1 MSRRKISL
9 ARYRKNGD
17 NVDRNYRWNGWKM
30 LPNPTLDQL
39 QVFLTVA
46 ETGSFSA
53 ASRALNR
60 AQSVVSYTI
69 ANLEAQLEMPLFERS
84 GARQPKLTEAGKAM
98 LEDARRILGDL
109 QVMRAR
115 VKSLREGL
123 EAEVSVAISVMVPSR
138 AVVDVL
144 HEFRERFPSVA
155 LNLNVG
161 ELGVVMDL
169 VLSGKATIGIGG
181 AVLKQDDSVVTERIG
196 HSFMLPVAAPHHP
209 LAQIDRPLTL
219 GDVREEVQLVVT
231 DASGRT
237 KGRDFNVLSYK
248 TWRVSDIAMKH
259 QLIKAGLGW
268 GGLPASVIHDDLR
281 SGALV
286 HLDLDAYE
294 QGEYAIYSM
303 RQLANPPGPAA
314 SWMIDAFR
322 TRLSHCPN
330 QADFHAEM
338 AELRDTAPPLA
349 AE

>member
-1 MSRRKISL
+1 
-9 ARYRKNGD
+9 
-17 NVDRNYRWNGWKM
+17 M

-60 AQSVVSYTI
+60 AQSVISYTI
-69 ANLEAQLEMPLFERS
+69 ANLEAQLEVPLFERS

-123 EAEVSVAISVMVPSR
+123 EAEVSVAISVMVPSQ

-144 HEFRERFPSVA
+144 HEFREMFPTVS

-161 ELGVVMDL
+161 ELGMVMDL

-181 AVLKQDDSVVTERIG
+181 AVLKQDDSIITERIG
-196 HSFMLPVAAPHHP
+196 HSFMLPVAAPNHP
-209 LAQIDRPLTL
+209 LAQIRRPLTL

-248 TWRVSDIAMKH
+248 TWRVSDIATKH

-268 GGLPASVIHDDLR
+268 GGLPAPIMHDDLR

-314 SWMIDAFR
+314 TWMIDAFR

-338 AELRDTAPPLA
+338 AELRDTVPPLA

>member
-1 MSRRKISL
+1 
-9 ARYRKNGD
+9 
-17 NVDRNYRWNGWKM
+17 M

-60 AQSVVSYTI
+60 AQSVISYTM

-144 HEFRERFPSVA
+144 HEFRERFPTVS

-161 ELGVVMDL
+161 ELGMVMDL
-169 VLSGKATIGIGG
+169 ILMGKVTIGIGG
-181 AVLKQDDSVVTERIG
+181 AVLKQDDSLITERIG
-196 HSFMLPVAAPHHP
+196 HSFMLPVAAPNHP
-209 LAQIDRPLTL
+209 LAQISRPLTL
-219 GDVREEVQLVVT
+219 GDVREEVQLVVS

-248 TWRVSDIAMKH
+248 TWRVSDIATKH

-268 GGLPASVIHDDLR
+268 GGLPASILHDDLR

-314 SWMIDAFR
+314 AWMIEAFR
-322 TRLSHCPN
+322 TRLSFCPN
-330 QADFHAEM
+330 QADFHAQM
-338 AELRDTAPPLA
+338 AELRDTVSPLA

>member
-1 MSRRKISL
+1 
-9 ARYRKNGD
+9 
-17 NVDRNYRWNGWKM
+17 M

-53 ASRALNR
+53 ASRTLNR

-69 ANLEAQLEMPLFERS
+69 ANLEAQLEMPLFERF

-115 VKSLREGL
+115 VKSLKEGL

-144 HEFRERFPSVA
+144 HEFRERFPTVS

-161 ELGVVMDL
+161 ELGMVMDL

-181 AVLKQDDSVVTERIG
+181 AVLKQDDAIITERIG
-196 HSFMLPVAAPHHP
+196 HSFMLPVAAPNHP
-209 LAQIDRPLTL
+209 LAQISRPLTL

-248 TWRVSDIAMKH
+248 TWRVSDIATKH

-268 GGLPASVIHDDLR
+268 GGLPAPIMHDDLR

-338 AELRDTAPPLA
+338 AELRDAIPPLA

>member
-1 MSRRKISL
+1 
-9 ARYRKNGD
+9 
-17 NVDRNYRWNGWKM
+17 M

-53 ASRALNR
+53 ASRVLNR

-69 ANLEAQLEMPLFERS
+69 ANLEAQFEMPLFERS
-84 GARQPKLTEAGKAM
+84 GARQPKLTEAGRAM

-144 HEFRERFPSVA
+144 HEFREKFPSVS

-161 ELGVVMDL
+161 ELGMVMEL

-181 AVLKQDDSVVTERIG
+181 AVLKQEDSIVTERIG
-196 HSFMLPVAAPHHP
+196 HSFMLPVAARNHP
-209 LAQIDRPLTL
+209 LAAIDRPLTL

-248 TWRVSDIAMKH
+248 TWRVSDIATKH

-268 GGLPASVIHDDLR
+268 GGLPASIIHDDLR

-286 HLDLDAYE
+286 HLDLEAYE

-322 TRLSHCPN
+322 TRLSQCPN

-338 AELRDTAPPLA
+338 AELRDTVPPLA

>member
-1 MSRRKISL
+1 
-9 ARYRKNGD
+9 
-17 NVDRNYRWNGWKM
+17 M

-53 ASRALNR
+53 ASRVLNR

-69 ANLEAQLEMPLFERS
+69 ANLEAQLEVPLFERS
-84 GARQPKLTEAGKAM
+84 GARQPKLTEAGRAM

-115 VKSLREGL
+115 VKSLKEGL
-123 EAEVSVAISVMVPSR
+123 EAEVSVAISVMVPSQ

-144 HEFRERFPSVA
+144 REFRDMFPSVS
-155 LNLNVG
+155 LNLYVG
-161 ELGVVMDL
+161 ELGMVMDL

-181 AVLKQDDSVVTERIG
+181 AVLRQDDSVVTERIG
-196 HSFMLPVAAPHHP
+196 HSFMLPVAARNHP
-209 LAQIDRPLTL
+209 LAALERPLML

-231 DASGRT
+231 DASGLT

-248 TWRVSDIAMKH
+248 TWRVSDIATKH

-268 GGLPASVIHDDLR
+268 GGLPASLIRDDLV

-286 HLDLDAYE
+286 HLDLEAYE
-294 QGEYAIYSM
+294 QGEYGIYSM
-303 RQLANPPGPAA
+303 RRLANPPGPAA
-314 SWMIDAFR
+314 AWMIDAFR
-322 TRLSHCPN
+322 TRLSACPN
-330 QADFHAEM
+330 QADFHARI
-338 AELRDTAPPLA
+338 AELHEPGMPLA

>member
-1 MSRRKISL
+1 ME
-9 ARYRKNGD
+9 
-17 NVDRNYRWNGWKM
+17 V

-60 AQSVVSYTI
+60 AQSVISYTI

-144 HEFRERFPSVA
+144 HEFRERFPTVS

-161 ELGVVMDL
+161 ELGMVMDL
-169 VLSGKATIGIGG
+169 ILTGKVTIGIGG
-181 AVLKQDDSVVTERIG
+181 AVLKQDDSLITERIG
-196 HSFMLPVAAPHHP
+196 HSFMLPVAAPNHP
-209 LAQIDRPLTL
+209 LAQISRPLTL
-219 GDVREEVQLVVT
+219 GDVREEVQLVVS

-248 TWRVSDIAMKH
+248 TWRVSDIATKH

-268 GGLPASVIHDDLR
+268 GGLPASILHDDLR

-314 SWMIDAFR
+314 AWMIEAFR
-322 TRLSHCPN
+322 TRLSFCPN
-330 QADFHAEM
+330 QADFHAQM
-338 AELRDTAPPLA
+338 AELRDTVSPLA

>member
-1 MSRRKISL
+1 
-9 ARYRKNGD
+9 
-17 NVDRNYRWNGWKM
+17 M

-69 ANLEAQLEMPLFERS
+69 ANLEAQLEVPLFERS

-115 VKSLREGL
+115 VKSLKEGL
-123 EAEVSVAISVMVPSR
+123 EAEVSVAISVMVPSK

-144 HEFRERFPSVA
+144 HEFREMFPSVS

-161 ELGVVMDL
+161 ELGMVMDL
-169 VLSGKATIGIGG
+169 VMSGKATIGIGG

-196 HSFMLPVAAPHHP
+196 HSFMMPVAAPNHP
-209 LAQIDRPLTL
+209 LAGLDRSLTL
-219 GDVREEVQLVVT
+219 GDVRDEVQLVVT
-231 DASGRT
+231 DASGLT

-248 TWRVSDIAMKH
+248 TWRVSDITTKH

-268 GGLPASVIHDDLR
+268 GGLPASLIHDDLL

-294 QGEYAIYSM
+294 QGEYPIYSM

-314 SWMIDAFR
+314 TWMIDAFR
-322 TRLSHCPN
+322 TRLTYCPS
-330 QADFHAEM
+330 QADFHAQI
-338 AELRDTAPPLA
+338 AELREPAIPLA

>member
-1 MSRRKISL
+1 
-9 ARYRKNGD
+9 
-17 NVDRNYRWNGWKM
+17 M

-53 ASRALNR
+53 ASRVLNR

-69 ANLEAQLEMPLFERS
+69 ANLEAQLEVPLFERS
-84 GARQPKLTEAGKAM
+84 GARQPKLTEAGRAM

-115 VKSLREGL
+115 VKSLKEGL
-123 EAEVSVAISVMVPSR
+123 EAEVSVAISVMVPSQ

-144 HEFRERFPSVA
+144 REFRDMFPSVS

-161 ELGVVMDL
+161 ELGMVMDL

-181 AVLKQDDSVVTERIG
+181 AVLRQDDSVVTERIG
-196 HSFMLPVAAPHHP
+196 HSFMLPVAARNHP
-209 LAQIDRPLTL
+209 LAALERPLML

-231 DASGRT
+231 DASGLT

-248 TWRVSDIAMKH
+248 TWRVSDIATKH

-268 GGLPASVIHDDLR
+268 GGLPASLIRDDLV

-286 HLDLDAYE
+286 HLDLEAYE
-294 QGEYAIYSM
+294 QGEYGIYSM
-303 RQLANPPGPAA
+303 RRLANPPGPAA
-314 SWMIDAFR
+314 AWMIDAFR
-322 TRLSHCPN
+322 TRLSACPN
-330 QADFHAEM
+330 QADFHARI
-338 AELRDTAPPLA
+338 AELHEPGMPLA

>member
-1 MSRRKISL
+1 
-9 ARYRKNGD
+9 
-17 NVDRNYRWNGWKM
+17 M

-144 HEFRERFPSVA
+144 HEFRERYPTVS

-161 ELGVVMDL
+161 ELGMVMDL
-169 VLSGKATIGIGG
+169 VLSGKVTIGIGG
-181 AVLKQDDSVVTERIG
+181 AVLKPDDSIVTERIG
-196 HSFMLPVAAPHHP
+196 HSFMLPVAAPNHP
-209 LAQIDRPLTL
+209 LAAIGRPLTL

-248 TWRVSDIAMKH
+248 TWRISDIATKH

-268 GGLPASVIHDDLR
+268 GGLPASIIHDDLR
-281 SGALV
+281 SGELI
-286 HLDLDAYE
+286 HLDLEAYE

-322 TRLSHCPN
+322 TRLSYCPN

-338 AELRDTAPPLA
+338 AELRDTTQPLA